1 MKIYDLVIIGAGPAG
16 ITAGIYAKNFGLDF
30 LMIGEEAGGLINTAY
45 KVENYPGIFNI
56 SGKDLTKEFEKHR
69 NYLKIS
75 LIKDRVE
82 LIQSQRLRGEKIF
95 QIFSKKKEYKSK
107 SIILAFGT
115 EAKKINI
122 KDVEKFEGKG
132 VSYCINDNTFLYKN
146 KTVAIVGGA
155 NAAVMNAIALAEKA
169 KKVYLIYRKDKLRSD
184 AIWTEK
190 IKKIKNIEIIYKT
203 NVIEVKGS
211 LPTGRTDAHGNKLE
225 KIVLDNKQELE
236 VSGILIEAGCIPKT
250 SLIHGLG
257 VKIDDKGYIQINKDQ
272 STNVAGIFAA
282 GDITTGSNE
291 FRQIV
296 TACSEAAIAVLGAFN
311 FLKNK

>member
-1 MKIYDLVIIGAGPAG
+1 MKVYDLVIIGAGPAG

-69 NYLKIS
+69 NYLKIL
-75 LIKDRVE
+75 LIRDRVE
-82 LIQSQRLRGEKIF
+82 LIQFQQLRGEKIF

-122 KDVEKFEGKG
+122 EDVEKFEGKG

-190 IKKIKNIEIIYKT
+190 IKKIKNIEIIYKA
-203 NVIEVKGS
+203 NVIEAKGE
-211 LPTGRTDAHGNKLE
+211 NKLE
-225 KIVLDNKQELE
+225 KIILDNKQELE
-236 VSGILIEAGCIPKT
+236 VSGILIEAGCVPNT
-250 SLIHGLG
+250 SLIRGLEI
-257 VKIDDKGYIQINKDQ
+257 KTDNKGYIQTNKDQ